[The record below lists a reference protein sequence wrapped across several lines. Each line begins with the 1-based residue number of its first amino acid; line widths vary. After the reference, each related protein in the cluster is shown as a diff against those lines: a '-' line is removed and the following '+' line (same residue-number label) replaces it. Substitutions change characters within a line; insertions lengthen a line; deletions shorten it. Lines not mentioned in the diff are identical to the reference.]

1 MVTLFLVIFL
11 CSVGSRI
18 SFKYELSTL
27 PLTRTGLQA
36 KLQQKLF
43 FNFCIMEYL
52 KMRIKVFACKY
63 QNLVIKLLEDG
74 DELYGL
80 FKPVFDYIKSWPDIL
95 SIWFEWAWF
104 DIGHYSSIFYPKYK
118 FPACFWSWKVLNLLN
133 QDFYF
138 VHFGRCKSFLFLC
151 TGFKNEQKWIV

>member
-1 MVTLFLVIFL
+1 M
-11 CSVGSRI
+11 GSRI

-52 KMRIKVFACKY
+52 KLRIKVFACKY

-80 FKPVFDYIKSWPDIL
+80 FQRKPVFDYIKPWLDIIL
-95 SIWFEWAWF
+95 TW
-104 DIGHYSSIFYPKYK
+104 
-118 FPACFWSWKVLNLLN
+118 LN
-133 QDFYF
+133 
-138 VHFGRCKSFLFLC
+138 
-151 TGFKNEQKWIV
+151 